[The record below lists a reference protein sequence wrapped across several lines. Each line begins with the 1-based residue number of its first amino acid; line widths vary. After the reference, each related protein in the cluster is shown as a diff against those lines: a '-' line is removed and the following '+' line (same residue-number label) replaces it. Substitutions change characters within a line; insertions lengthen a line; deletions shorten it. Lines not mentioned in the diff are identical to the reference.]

1 MKRKRTQ
8 HYQGYYSTYQQSRLE
23 NLYLRFPVL
32 GKQILNKLD
41 NQSLGTFKHVSRP
54 INDFIVNEKVV
65 WIRKILKH
73 VGNDNELPEMWKKV
87 LHHAPKDKV
96 RKLSEEV
103 SAFYTYDTDSDTDA
117 DGDTDSDTDG
127 DTDTHDQTDSD
138 TDDHTRD

>member
-8 HYQGYYSTYQQSRLE
+8 HYQGYYSSISNQQSRLE

-73 VGNDNELPEMWKKV
+73 VGYDNELPEMWKKV

-103 SAFYTYDTDSDTDA
+103 SAFYTYDTDSDTDT
-117 DGDTDSDTDG
+117 DTDSDS
-127 DTDTHDQTDSD
+127 DSD
-138 TDDHTRD
+138 SGSDSDIDSDHENEN